1 MAQDATLLLSEPA
14 TAQQHLA
21 ALEDICLIGCDE
33 YDDLKRAIAA
43 YKKLAAR

>member
-1 MAQDATLLLSEPA
+1 M
-14 TAQQHLA
+14 

-43 YKKLAAR
+43 YKKIAAR